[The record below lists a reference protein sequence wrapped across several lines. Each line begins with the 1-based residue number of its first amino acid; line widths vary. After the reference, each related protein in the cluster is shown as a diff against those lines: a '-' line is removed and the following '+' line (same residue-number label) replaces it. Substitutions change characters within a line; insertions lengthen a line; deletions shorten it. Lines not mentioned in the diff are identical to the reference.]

1 MAIGSVEPLKR
12 LHDLWG
18 HRVHFVDVLVRQ
30 AHPGPAEPAYVS
42 HEQKMA
48 DAERYQRSEQIPWPV
63 VVDDLE
69 GTLHQAYG
77 GLANPTYLIG
87 TDGRVS
93 FYAPVTGAPRLH
105 RALEE
110 LMAGGGRGMVSGGI
124 DLVPHLLPTFS
135 EGWRALGEDDRRAP
149 TICPAP
155 FPAASG
161 SCAWASSYDPWSPRC
176 RCGPGPFPERSG
188 PRLPVRWPP
197 PCSCARSPGTGSE
210 EGSRV
215 DDALRAFSPAPGA
228 VDRTHRR
235 RSRVIRLPQRPD
247 QQDGAGDD
255 REEEQGPQ
263 QQVAEEKGAHPV
275 HHPVAHHWPS
285 SLGAREGA
293 TGVEPVSPSFLP
305 VAIIRII
312 RNIESGQ
319 AARIKSGNAA

>member
-30 AHPGPAEPAYVS
+30 AHPGPVEPAYVS

-63 VVDDLE
+63 VVDDLQ

-135 EGWRALGEDDRRAP
+135 EGWRALGRGRPQSTDDLSRALP
-149 TICPAP
+149 GSVGLLRLGQLVRPMVAP
-155 FPAASG
+155 VS
-161 SCAWASSYDPWSPRC
+161 
-176 RCGPGPFPERSG
+176 
-188 PRLPVRWPP
+188 VR
-197 PCSCARSPGTGSE
+197 ARSLPGTI
-210 EGSRV
+210 
-215 DDALRAFSPAPGA
+215 RAAFAGA
-228 VDRTHRR
+228 VATALFV
-235 RSRVIRLPQRPD
+235 RSQSRNRWRGGL
-247 QQDGAGDD
+247 
-255 REEEQGPQ
+255 
-263 QQVAEEKGAHPV
+263 
-275 HHPVAHHWPS
+275 
-285 SLGAREGA
+285 EG
-293 TGVEPVSPSFLP
+293 
-305 VAIIRII
+305 R
-312 RNIESGQ
+312 
-319 AARIKSGNAA
+319 

>member
-1 MAIGSVEPLKR
+1 MAIGSVEPLER

-63 VVDDLE
+63 VVDDVE

-124 DLVPHLLPTFS
+124 DLVPHLLSTFTD
-135 EGWRALGEDDRRAP
+135 GWRALDRGRPQSAEDLSRALP
-149 TICPAP
+149 GSVGLLRLGRLVRPVLAP
-155 FPAASG
+155 LS
-161 SCAWASSYDPWSPRC
+161 
-176 RCGPGPFPERSG
+176 
-188 PRLPVRWPP
+188 VRGRPL
-197 PCSCARSPGTGSE
+197 PGTIQA
-210 EGSRV
+210 
-215 DDALRAFSPAPGA
+215 ALAGA
-228 VDRTHRR
+228 VATALCVRSRPRNWWRGGLEGRGRPQGVLPSARRR
-235 RSRVIRLPQRPD
+235 RSN
-247 QQDGAGDD
+247 
-255 REEEQGPQ
+255 
-263 QQVAEEKGAHPV
+263 
-275 HHPVAHHWPS
+275 S
-285 SLGAREGA
+285 SSSI
-293 TGVEPVSPSFLP
+293 SPR
-305 VAIIRII
+305 A
-312 RNIESGQ
+312 
-319 AARIKSGNAA
+319 